1 MRRFYIFLLL
11 IPYING
17 TINDDSLPMVITTWG
32 SDGFKKATKNAV
44 DATLLGGRM
53 FGLVEGLSTCEALQ
67 CDTTVGY
74 GGSPDENGETCLDS
88 LVIDADGMRVG
99 AVANL
104 HRIRDAA
111 RVAWGVM
118 NFTKHTLLVGE
129 SATQF
134 AKTLGFKEE
143 DLSTEETKS
152 WISKWKTE
160 KCQPNFWKNVSP
172 DPSSS
177 CGPYK
182 TNPLTKSMRY
192 YSLVNQSDEAGY
204 LVEKTNHDTIG
215 MVVRDTENIFSA
227 GTSSNGARFKI
238 PGRVGDSPIPGAG
251 AYANKFGG
259 AAATG
264 DGDVMMRFLPSFFAV
279 TQMELGTKPSKAAY
293 KAITRILKV
302 FPKFS
307 GAVVAMNVK
316 GRIGASCANIN
327 KFGYNVA
334 FQNGTVVTY
343 SISCLKEVNSLKY
356 LKEGIEFA

>member
-1 MRRFYIFLLL
+1 MWFLVFSVCFLSNL
-11 IPYING
+11 NFSLGYG
-17 TINDDSLPMVITTWG
+17 DDNLPVVITTWG
-32 SDGFKKATKNAV
+32 SDGFEKATKKAV

-53 FGLVEGLSTCEALQ
+53 YGLVEGLSTCEALQ

-74 GGSPDENGETCLDS
+74 GGSPDENGETCLDA
-88 LVIDADGMRVG
+88 LVFDAEGMRVG

-111 RVAWGVM
+111 KVAWGVM
-118 NFTKHTLLVGE
+118 NYTKHTLLVGE

-134 AKTLGFKEE
+134 AKSIGFVEQE
-143 DLSTEETKS
+143 LATNETKS
-152 WISKWKTE
+152 WIESWKNG

-182 TNPLTKSMRY
+182 PNPSVYKYTS
-192 YSLVNQSDEAGY
+192 VNEAGY

-215 MVVRDTENIFSA
+215 MVVLDLEKKISA

-238 PGRVGDSPIPGAG
+238 PGRVGDSPVPGAG
-251 AYANKFGG
+251 AYANSFGG

-264 DGDVMMRFLPSFFAV
+264 DGDVMMRFLPSFYTV
-279 TQMELGTKPSKAAY
+279 SQMELGTKPGKATT
-293 KAITRILKV
+293 KAIKRILAV
-302 FPKFS
+302 YPKFS
-307 GAVVAMNVK
+307 GAVVAMNSNGNFGV
-316 GRIGASCANIN
+316 ACANIN

-334 FQNGTVVTY
+334 YRNGTVFTFK
-343 SISCLKEVNSLKY
+343 IACLSQQKTFSENLDKP
-356 LKEGIEFA
+356 IDFA